1 MNIID
6 CFLYNNENLILELR
20 LNLLNKY
27 IDKFVIIEARY
38 NHSGIKKEN
47 YNFNIESLKKFK
59 DKIVYLQVENFP
71 IGFTHWER
79 ENYHR
84 NYILNAL
91 ENVNQEDYVIIS
103 DIDEIPNLDEINQI
117 LADKKKYTAFKQKM
131 IYYKFNLLNASE
143 PNWFGSKMC
152 KFKDLKNPQWL
163 RKQKVKNYPFY
174 RLDKI
179 KWNIVDK
186 GGWHFS
192 FVMPPEEVSKKI
204 KSFAHS
210 EFNKSQFT
218 NINHIS
224 EKIDSHKDL
233 FGRDFKFEVIKD
245 EELPNY
251 IIENREKFSDY
262 LV

>member
-6 CFLYNNENLILELR
+6 CFLYNNEDLILELR
-20 LNLLNKY
+20 LNLLNKHV
-27 IDKFVIIEARY
+27 DKFVIIEAKY
-38 NHSGIKKEN
+38 NHSGAIKKNYSFNLEN
-47 YNFNIESLKKFK
+47 FKKFK
-59 DKIVYLQVENFP
+59 DKITYLRVEDFP
-71 IGFTHWER
+71 NSFNPWER

-84 NYILNAL
+84 NYILKAL
-91 ENVNQEDYVIIS
+91 ENIHQEDYIIIS
-103 DIDEIPNLDEINQI
+103 DIDEIPNLDSINQV
-117 LADKKKYTAFKQKM
+117 LADKRKYTAFKQKM

-143 PNWFGSKMC
+143 PNWYGSKMC
-152 KFKDLKNPQWL
+152 KFKNLKNPQWL
-163 RKQKVKNYPFY
+163 RQQKVKNYPFY

-192 FVMPPEEVSKKI
+192 FVMHPEDISKKI

-210 EFNKSQFT
+210 EFNKTKFT
-218 NINHIS
+218 NINQIS
-224 EKIDSHKDL
+224 EKINSHKDL
-233 FGRDFKFEVIKD
+233 FGRDFRFEVIKD

-251 IIENREKFSDY
+251 VIENREKFSDF

>member
-6 CFLYNNENLILELR
+6 CFLYNNEDLILELR
-20 LNLLNKY
+20 LNLLDKH

-38 NHSGIKKEN
+38 NHSGVIKEN
-47 YNFNIESLKKFK
+47 YNFNIENFKKFK
-59 DKIVYLQVENFP
+59 EKIIYLKLEDFP
-71 IGFTHWER
+71 NGFNHWER

-84 NYILNAL
+84 NYILKAL
-91 ENVNQEDYVIIS
+91 ENTHQEDYIIIS
-103 DIDEIPNLDEINQI
+103 DIDEIPNLDEINQVLI
-117 LADKKKYTAFKQKM
+117 DKRKYTAFKQKM

-143 PNWFGSKMC
+143 PNWYGSKMC
-152 KFKDLKNPQWL
+152 KFKYLKNPQWL

-192 FVMPPEEVSKKI
+192 FVMSPEEVSKKI

-210 EFNKSQFT
+210 EFNKTKFT
-218 NINHIS
+218 NINQIS
-224 EKIDSHKDL
+224 EKINSHKDL
-233 FGRDFKFEVIKD
+233 FGRDFNFKVIKD

-251 IIENREKFSDY
+251 IIENREKFSDF

>member
-6 CFLYNNENLILELR
+6 CFLYNNEDLILELR

-27 IDKFVIIEARY
+27 VDKFVIIEARY
-38 NHSGIKKEN
+38 NHSGVIKEN
-47 YNFNIESLKKFK
+47 YNFDIENFKNFK
-59 DKIVYLQVENFP
+59 DKIIYLKVEDFP
-71 IGFTHWER
+71 NGFNHWER

-84 NYILNAL
+84 NYILKAL
-91 ENVNQEDYVIIS
+91 ENINREDYIIIS
-103 DIDEIPNLDEINQI
+103 DIDEIPNLDEINQV
-117 LADKKKYTAFKQKM
+117 LANKRKYTAFKQKM

-143 PNWFGSKMC
+143 PDWYGSKMC

-163 RKQKVKNYPFY
+163 RKQKVKNYPVY
-174 RLDKI
+174 RFDKI
-179 KWNIVDK
+179 KWNMVDK

-192 FVMPPEEVSKKI
+192 FVMSPKQVSEKI

-210 EFNKSQFT
+210 EFDKTEFT
-218 NINHIS
+218 SINQIRK
-224 EKIDSHKDL
+224 KINSHKDL
-233 FGRDFKFEVIKD
+233 FGRDFEFRIIKD

-251 IIENREKFSDY
+251 VTENKTKFSNF

>member
-1 MNIID
+1 M
-6 CFLYNNENLILELR
+6 
-20 LNLLNKY
+20 
-27 IDKFVIIEARY
+27 
-38 NHSGIKKEN
+38 
-47 YNFNIESLKKFK
+47 
-59 DKIVYLQVENFP
+59 
-71 IGFTHWER
+71 
-79 ENYHR
+79 
-84 NYILNAL
+84 
-91 ENVNQEDYVIIS
+91 
-103 DIDEIPNLDEINQI
+103 
-117 LADKKKYTAFKQKM
+117 
-131 IYYKFNLLNASE
+131 
-143 PNWFGSKMC
+143 
-152 KFKDLKNPQWL
+152 
-163 RKQKVKNYPFY
+163 
-174 RLDKI
+174 DKI

>member
-6 CFLYNNENLILELR
+6 CFLYNNEDLILELR
-20 LNLLNKY
+20 LNLLDKHV
-27 IDKFVIIEARY
+27 DKFVIIEAKY
-38 NHSGIKKEN
+38 NHSGAIKKNYSFNLEN
-47 YNFNIESLKKFK
+47 FKKFK
-59 DKIVYLQVENFP
+59 DKITYLRVEDFP
-71 IGFTHWER
+71 NSFNPWER

-84 NYILNAL
+84 NYILKAL
-91 ENVNQEDYVIIS
+91 ENIHQEDYIIIS
-103 DIDEIPNLDEINQI
+103 DIDEIPNLDSINQV
-117 LADKKKYTAFKQKM
+117 LADKRKYTAFKQKM

-143 PNWFGSKMC
+143 PNWYGSKMC
-152 KFKDLKNPQWL
+152 KFKNLKNPQWL
-163 RKQKVKNYPFY
+163 RQQKVKNYPFY

-192 FVMPPEEVSKKI
+192 FVMHPEDISKKI

-210 EFNKSQFT
+210 EFNKTKFT
-218 NINHIS
+218 NINQIS
-224 EKIDSHKDL
+224 EKINSHKDL
-233 FGRDFKFEVIKD
+233 FGRDFRFEVIKD

-251 IIENREKFSDY
+251 VIENREKFSDF

>member
-6 CFLYNNENLILELR
+6 CFLYNNEDLILELR

-27 IDKFVIIEARY
+27 IDKFIIIEARH

-47 YNFNIESLKKFK
+47 YNFNIEKLKKFK
-59 DKIVYLQVENFP
+59 DKIIYLQVEDFP
-71 IGFTHWER
+71 SGFNHWER

-84 NYILNAL
+84 NYILKAL
-91 ENVNQEDYVIIS
+91 ENVHQKDHVIIS

-131 IYYKFNLLNASE
+131 IYYKFNLLNVSE

-192 FVMPPEEVSKKI
+192 FVMTPEEIIKKI

-210 EFNKSQFT
+210 EFDKAKFT
-218 NINHIS
+218 NINQIK
-224 EKIDSHKDL
+224 EKINSHKDL
-233 FGRDFKFEVIKD
+233 FGREFKFKVIKN
-245 EELPNY
+245 EELPKY
-251 IIENREKFSDY
+251 IIENREKFSEF
-262 LV
+262 LF

>member
-6 CFLYNNENLILELR
+6 CFLYNNEDLILELR
-20 LNLLNKY
+20 LNLLNKHV
-27 IDKFVIIEARY
+27 DKFVIIEAKY
-38 NHSGIKKEN
+38 NHSGAIKKNYSFNLEN
-47 YNFNIESLKKFK
+47 FKKFK
-59 DKIVYLQVENFP
+59 DKITYLRVEDFP
-71 IGFTHWER
+71 NSFNPWER

-84 NYILNAL
+84 NYILKAL
-91 ENVNQEDYVIIS
+91 ENIHQEDYIIIS
-103 DIDEIPNLDEINQI
+103 DIDEIPNLDAINQV
-117 LADKKKYTAFKQKM
+117 LADKRKYTAFKQKM

-143 PNWFGSKMC
+143 PNWYGSKMC
-152 KFKDLKNPQWL
+152 KFKNLKNPQWL
-163 RKQKVKNYPFY
+163 RQQKVKNYPFY

-192 FVMPPEEVSKKI
+192 FVMHPEDISKKI

-210 EFNKSQFT
+210 EFNKTKFT
-218 NINHIS
+218 NINQIS
-224 EKIDSHKDL
+224 EKINSHKDL
-233 FGRDFKFEVIKD
+233 FGRDFRFEVIKD

-251 IIENREKFSDY
+251 VIENREKFSDF